1 MSRKFFSQQ
10 NTAAHFQEQ
19 GYAIIHLLN
28 AIEVSELKSLLS
40 TLLFTYDNNADRER
54 CNYNSSLF
62 ETDNEKRI
70 KLFDEVSKTLQPALQ
85 KHLSNFDVI
94 MVNYWN
100 KMKGE
105 GAVEIH
111 QNWSHTEEPDAFT
124 ITVWIPLQDVSRLNG
139 TIEVVPNSHQKF
151 DSVRGINF
159 GNPFLEISDKIIA
172 NDLVAIDMK
181 AGEAVCFDDSLLHF
195 TGPNKTDQPREAVQ
209 LVIKPKDAPAR
220 FYYRHLDKTEK
231 NVEVFDA
238 TPPFYSLLQ
247 ITSGKTGRPEHG
259 ESLGCIDYK
268 NEILPYS
275 FLKKSIQSHNH
286 CNFKSYL
293 EQELSETLQTIKE
306 LQLSSGEFKTYEHY
320 PTIEQGKWIEGPSS
334 PFITSTV
341 LLSLLEI
348 EHPTAKEILNKG
360 AMFIQSMEEDRLWKF
375 WKNGTSENDVP
386 ADADDTS
393 LCSYVLQQIK
403 KQSTDNKKLFA
414 SNRNDDGL
422 FYTWFLPRLSFLQ
435 TPSKLISLIKDA
447 SIAKSTIAKGFLHK
461 DDVEIAVMANV
472 LLYLGENQ
480 ITLPAIKFIIETIK
494 TGSDY
499 SKHFYANDIFVWY
512 HISRACKHS
521 IPQFKQLSDSFAS
534 FFQQKIQSLDLMKDL
549 PLGFALYNSA
559 CNFNQAERNTKFLRK
574 ILDEAAS
581 GCNYPYPYFNSKNG
595 IYNAG
600 TVSLTLSWYAEL
612 LDNTIRNT
620 GK

>member
-1 MSRKFFSQQ
+1 MSRNFFSQQ
-10 NTAAHFQEQ
+10 NSAAHFREQ
-19 GYAIIHLLN
+19 GYAIIPLLN
-28 AIEVSELKSLLS
+28 AIEVRELKSLLS
-40 TLLFTYDNNADRER
+40 TLLFTYDNNADRNR

-62 ETDNEKRI
+62 ETDNDKRI
-70 KLFDEVSKTLQPALQ
+70 KLFDEVSKAMQPALQ
-85 KHLSNFDVI
+85 KHLNDFEVI

-124 ITVWIPLQDVSRLNG
+124 ITVWIPLQDVNSLNG

-159 GNPFLEISDKIIA
+159 GNPFLEISDKIVA
-172 NDLVAIDMK
+172 SDLVPLDMK
-181 AGEAVCFDDSLLHF
+181 AGEAVCFDDSLLHY
-195 TGPNKTDQPREAVQ
+195 TGPNKTDQPREAIQ
-209 LVIKPKDAPAR
+209 LVVKPKEAPAR
-220 FYYRHLDKTEK
+220 FYYRHLDKAEK

-247 ITSGKTGRPEHG
+247 ITPGKTGRPEHG
-259 ESLGCIDYK
+259 KSLSFIDYK
-268 NEILPYS
+268 SEILPYS
-275 FLKKSIQSHNH
+275 FLKKSVQSNTR

-293 EQELSETLQTIKE
+293 ERELNETLQTIKAQ
-306 LQLSSGEFKTYEHY
+306 QLSSGEFQTYEHY
-320 PTIEQGKWIEGPSS
+320 PTIEPDKWIEGPSS

-348 EHPTAKEILNKG
+348 EHSIAKEILDKG
-360 AMFIQSMEEDRLWKF
+360 AAFIQSVEEDRLWKF

-393 LCSYVLQQIK
+393 LCSFVIQQVK
-403 KQSTDNKKLFA
+403 GLTTNNKDLFA
-414 SNRNDDGL
+414 ANRNANGL
-422 FYTWFLPRLSFLQ
+422 FYTWFLPRVSFLQ
-435 TPSKLISLIKDA
+435 TPSKLFSLIKNS

-461 DDVEIAVMANV
+461 DDIEIAVMANV

-494 TGSDY
+494 KRSDY
-499 SKHFYANDIFVWY
+499 PKHFYANDVFVWY

-521 IPQFKQLSDSFAS
+521 IPEFKELSDCFAD
-534 FFQQKIQSLDLMKDL
+534 FFQQKIQSLDLKKDL
-549 PLGFALYNSA
+549 PLGFVLYNSA
-559 CNFNQAERNTKFLRK
+559 CNFNQAGSNTKFLRK
-574 ILDEAAS
+574 ILDEAAA

-595 IYNAG
+595 VYNAG